1 MDFAASSNMPKN
13 LSQIERIYHFGRPHE
28 KTPKIVAIFCK
39 KNLNVIFLRIIY
51 NNINKSTRM
60 DKVR

>member
-1 MDFAASSNMPKN
+1 M
-13 LSQIERIYHFGRPHE
+13 
-28 KTPKIVAIFCK
+28 FCK
-39 KNLNVIFLRIIY
+39 KNLNVIFLRFIY

>member
-1 MDFAASSNMPKN
+1 MDLASSGNMPKN
-13 LSQIERIYHFGRPHE
+13 LSQIERIYHFCCPDE
-28 KTPKIVAIFCK
+28 KVPKIVAMFCK

>member
-1 MDFAASSNMPKN
+1 M
-13 LSQIERIYHFGRPHE
+13 
-28 KTPKIVAIFCK
+28 FCK
-39 KNLNVIFLRIIY
+39 KNLNVIFRQIIY